1 MTEEEAIQIAEYVAA
16 ACPAQRFNEYT
27 PDVWGELLAPYTVD
41 EARSAAIAVARR
53 QTFVSPAEIITEIR
67 DRRAERIAAANL
79 VYDGNPLETGAQFAT
94 SLRAL
99 LAAAADGHTPPQSI
113 RTSLGT
119 TERPALPAGTPTTGR
134 AAAVLAAVGQA
145 VPRTRDG
152 VVNPRA
158 VACRRCSALPGT
170 SCTTNGKRRAD
181 AHPAR
186 LDDARRIAAGLPPVD
201 PDAAL
206 LEETR
211 IREASAA
218 ALAKQPATATADHDE
233 DDS

>member
-53 QTFVSPAEIITEIR
+53 QTFVSPAEIITEIKT
-67 DRRAERIAAANL
+67 RRADRIDQANL
-79 VYDGNPLETGAQFAT
+79 VYDGNPLETGAESAN

-113 RTSLGT
+113 RASLGT
-119 TERPALPAGTPTTGR
+119 ADRPALPAGTRPTGR
-134 AAAVLAAVGQA
+134 AAAVLATIGQA

-158 VACRRCSALPGT
+158 IPCPICAALPGT
-170 SCTTNGKRRAD
+170 SCTTRGRRRQD
-181 AHPAR
+181 VHPSR
-186 LDDARRIAAGLPPVD
+186 LDAARRTAAGLPPAD
-201 PDAAL
+201 PDTARRD
-206 LEETR
+206 EEQ
-211 IREASAA
+211 IRAASAA
-218 ALAKQPATATADHDE
+218 AAARHTPADE
-233 DDS
+233 DTT